1 MTSGTGTYSKH
12 ILSGWKDIANYLGKG
27 VRTVQRYEEQFR
39 LPVRRPAGRAR
50 GSVVATR
57 EELDAWV
64 IASPIRKEFQLKPPG
79 NSPAD
84 LTERFRQRIDQ
95 MRSLREQMRELR
107 GEMRELRGEVRDSLS
122 SLQARVRTVL
132 DVQSAQIRQFEMN
145 DGAFFSSPGLRE
157 WTRTISISRLSSEKS
172 LERRG

>member
-1 MTSGTGTYSKH
+1 MTSGMGTYSAH

-64 IASPIRKEFQLKPPG
+64 TASPIRKEFQLKSQR
-79 NSPAD
+79 NPAGD
-84 LTERFRQRIDQ
+84 LAEGLQQGLDQ
-95 MRSLREQMRELR
+95 MRALRQQMTDLR
-107 GEMRELRGEVRDSLS
+107 SEIRDSLS
-122 SLQARVRTVL
+122 SLRDSVRAVL
-132 DVQSAQIRQFEMN
+132 DVQSAQMRRFGNMSDENFFNPPNTVSEWIRKHETLLELN
-145 DGAFFSSPGLRE
+145 DKE
-157 WTRTISISRLSSEKS
+157 VKLSKAN
-172 LERRG
+172 